1 MFSLAEHQYKKRCAG
16 RSVNVGNKRCAPF
29 DISRSSP
36 VWLRRLLW
44 EQDTESSNLSCE
56 TMLIIPREERC
67 LTLWYALGI
76 IYINKAPRCA
86 AYTLCHKLGL
96 SPVGWGGT
104 KLRPETEACEE
115 RHATSSVL
123 HLTFTFGLCYN
134 ILVQERGKRLCRS
147 RAIWRSTVIPI
158 VAPA

>member
-1 MFSLAEHQYKKRCAG
+1 MFSLAEHQYKQRCAG

-56 TMLIIPREERC
+56 TMFIIPRKERH

-86 AYTLCHKLGL
+86 AYALCHKQG

-115 RHATSSVL
+115 RHATSSVFASPFSYL
-123 HLTFTFGLCYN
+123 LEVIWFLFQAITKWRIEIRGSRHLSR
-134 ILVQERGKRLCRS
+134 LVRLR
-147 RAIWRSTVIPI
+147 
-158 VAPA
+158 